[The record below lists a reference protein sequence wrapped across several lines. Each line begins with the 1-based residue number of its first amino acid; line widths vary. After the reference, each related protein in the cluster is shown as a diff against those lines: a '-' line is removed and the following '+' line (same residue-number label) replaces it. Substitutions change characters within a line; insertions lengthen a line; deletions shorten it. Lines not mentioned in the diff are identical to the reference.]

1 MTIREFIEIAGKE
14 KNKKMSVILETKKY
28 LPIAEK
34 RVLAQQVIDA
44 CTEEQD
50 GIIIIDSVTK
60 YIIFTMTVIGAYT
73 NLEFE
78 TLDDYDALCEA
89 DLLNSVIETFA
100 AEYSRVNDIMN
111 MMLSDL
117 MQTNTVETAIMGVLN
132 KVNSNMDVIVEALAN
147 KIEEMNFNL
156 GDIDPAMVDGVLKLV
171 GASQNK

>member
-1 MTIREFIEIAGKE
+1 MTIKEFIEIAGKE

-34 RVLAQQVIDA
+34 RALAQQIIDA
-44 CTEEQD
+44 CTKEEN
-50 GIIIIDSVTK
+50 GIITVDSVTK
-60 YIIFTMTVIGAYT
+60 YIIFTMIVIGAYT

-111 MMLSDL
+111 MMLADL
-117 MQTNTVETAIMGVLN
+117 MQTNNVETAVMGVLN
-132 KVNSNMDVIVEALAN
+132 KVNNGMDALIEVLVD

-156 GDIDPAMVDGVLKLV
+156 DGINSDMIDGVMKLLD
-171 GASQNK
+171 AKK

>member
-89 DLLNSVIETFA
+89 DLLNSVIETSNW
-100 AEYSRVNDIMN
+100 Y
-111 MMLSDL
+111 
-117 MQTNTVETAIMGVLN
+117 TAI
-132 KVNSNMDVIVEALAN
+132 ALAMYQEGKEN
-147 KIEEMNFNL
+147 KYK
-156 GDIDPAMVDGVLKLV
+156 V
-171 GASQNK
+171 